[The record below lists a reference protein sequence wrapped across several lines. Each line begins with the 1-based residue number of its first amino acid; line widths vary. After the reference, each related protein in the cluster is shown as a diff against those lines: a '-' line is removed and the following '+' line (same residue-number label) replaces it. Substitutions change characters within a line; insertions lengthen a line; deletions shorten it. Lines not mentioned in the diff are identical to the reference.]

1 MRLTRRFIRPSV
13 HNAWI
18 RTYVNRMTNLT
29 SGQKG
34 VGYTAEAATSVEKS
48 ERVAE
53 RRDGGREG
61 GGKRRRRRRGGDGYT
76 ELPNEATA
84 VDFVQPLCRMRQWS
98 CNRLPI
104 NNALVSGA
112 RARGGRRRRKKKGE
126 SKREVEERKRE
137 RERERGE
144 GREREDGGRRRG
156 GETSATSR
164 ERRRSG
170 ASRPPHRA
178 RFPNAFVLVD
188 DVAGLV
194 HYPCV
199 ILIVFTLRL
208 IDVR

>member
-1 MRLTRRFIRPSV
+1 MR
-13 HNAWI
+13 
-18 RTYVNRMTNLT
+18 
-29 SGQKG
+29 
-34 VGYTAEAATSVEKS
+34 
-48 ERVAE
+48 
-53 RRDGGREG
+53 GR
-61 GGKRRRRRRGGDGYT
+61 GDGYT

-112 RARGGRRRRKKKGE
+112 RARRKEKKKKKKKP
-126 SKREVEERKRE
+126 KRARS
-137 RERERGE
+137 
-144 GREREDGGRRRG
+144 GRTTAGWAATEG
-156 GETSATSR
+156 GEKRQRRHANVVGAGWRRAT
-164 ERRRSG
+164 
-170 ASRPPHRA
+170 
-178 RFPNAFVLVD
+178 PNAFVLVD